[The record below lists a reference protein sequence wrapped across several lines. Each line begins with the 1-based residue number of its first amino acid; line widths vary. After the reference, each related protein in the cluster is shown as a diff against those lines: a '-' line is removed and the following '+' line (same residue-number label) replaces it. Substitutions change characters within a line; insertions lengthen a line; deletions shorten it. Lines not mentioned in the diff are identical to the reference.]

1 MHRNINPDDVTFDQ
15 SGHVVIS
22 NFEFAEFV
30 ASSWLNTGTFSC
42 DFLTYP
48 RAQCYQ
54 APEILLGWA
63 HDSVVDSWGFGMV
76 LYFMYFGKV
85 SRVLF
90 GRSGYIDSC
99 PLQHP
104 FKIGAGP
111 EGSEDLQARIIE
123 GTLSPDSLRL
133 IHFPSRYVHCR
144 RFTQC
149 RQSPS
154 SEIQVLFQI
163 GNSPMSYKSFMAFRL
178 GYSNFHQIHFR
189 FFYLPNFK
197 LTGLS

>member
-1 MHRNINPDDVTFDQ
+1 MFYASEIVSNLSQSLSAQQLNRHGQIVGISNLHSIGVMHRNINPDDVIFDQ

-30 ASSWLNTGTFSC
+30 ASSGLNTGTISC

-85 SRVLF
+85 GCVLIVLF
-90 GRSGYIDSC
+90 EFVD
-99 PLQHP
+99 
-104 FKIGAGP
+104 
-111 EGSEDLQARIIE
+111 
-123 GTLSPDSLRL
+123 
-133 IHFPSRYVHCR
+133 
-144 RFTQC
+144 
-149 RQSPS
+149 
-154 SEIQVLFQI
+154 
-163 GNSPMSYKSFMAFRL
+163 
-178 GYSNFHQIHFR
+178 
-189 FFYLPNFK
+189 
-197 LTGLS
+197 